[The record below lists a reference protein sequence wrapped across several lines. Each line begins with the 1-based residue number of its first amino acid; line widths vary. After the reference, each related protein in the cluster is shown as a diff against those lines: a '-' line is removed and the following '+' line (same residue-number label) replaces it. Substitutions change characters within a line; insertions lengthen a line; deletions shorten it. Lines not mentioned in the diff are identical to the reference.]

1 MKYLTLSE
9 LTEHP
14 KNVRAKT
21 TYSEA
26 SIAGLAAS
34 ITALGLLQT
43 LVVQQMEDGSY
54 GVLAGRRRLLALRL
68 LDAQDRLDA
77 RFKVPCKVIGK
88 GVDHVTAVSLAENAM
103 QEPMAPLDEY
113 EAFATMSAE
122 GDTVET
128 IAIAFDTTIRAV
140 KERLRYGLVQ
150 GDIRDAA
157 RNGEIALDTMKAYAS
172 HPCQET
178 QRRVFEAFAENP
190 ADHNSWRVREILS
203 RQDIRADDPLAEFV
217 MEEYRAA
224 GGAVVA
230 GLFDEDTVL
239 TDRELAGTL
248 RDEKLMTE
256 AEVLREKLGFA
267 WAETRAQYDYSELS
281 GYGRIYPKL
290 REMSD
295 TEAETFNANV
305 LRMEEIAR
313 RQEELAGSGDTIEAI
328 EAEIATLN
336 DEYDRIEMENDALRE
351 AFDPDDAARAGVI
364 ACFSHGTIRFEL
376 GVVRPE
382 DALSAEGGD
391 STGADNNA
399 GDDGSTS
406 PATRKDTLS
415 MALKTDLAIE
425 RAELVA
431 AALAHDTWLAYDA
444 VVFRL
449 AVQFFESG
457 QLIRGGI
464 AVTLS
469 PIHGSHSRPDAKL
482 PYANERIDT
491 IHDGLD
497 LSFLED
503 GLTPAEKF
511 AAFRALNHAVKS
523 RILACIV
530 AAQVEPQLWIPNAAT
545 SFAEALFAEAVP
557 DVRPVWH
564 PTAANYWSR
573 VSKGHMLYV
582 LHGWGLDDLAQDWAS
597 LKKAQVADRMET
609 LITNPPKQLTERQRS
624 AVESWVPYGM
634 QAPSTGEAQ
643 GDDSED
649 NSASG
654 SETSESD
661 TDNRVSENPGDPEIA
676 EAAA

>member
-1 MKYLTLSE
+1 MKYLTLNE
-9 LTEHP
+9 LSEHP

-21 TYSEA
+21 EYSEA

-34 ITALGLLQT
+34 IAALGLLQT
-43 LVVQQMEDGSY
+43 LIVQQMGDDSY

-68 LDAQDRLDA
+68 LESEDRLEA

-88 GVDHVTAVSLAENAM
+88 DVDHVTAVSLAENAM

-113 EAFATMSAE
+113 EAFAAMSAE
-122 GDTVET
+122 GDAAET
-128 IAIAFDTTIRAV
+128 IATAFGTTIRAV
-140 KERLRYGLVQ
+140 KERLRYGLVHRN
-150 GDIRDAA
+150 IRDAA
-157 RNGEIALDTMKAYAS
+157 RNGEIALDTMKAYAA

-190 ADHNSWRVREILS
+190 SDHHSWRVREILS

-217 MEEYRAA
+217 MDEYRAA
-224 GGAVVA
+224 GGAVVE

-248 RDEKLMTE
+248 RDAKLMTE
-256 AEVLREKLGFA
+256 AKTLREKFGFA
-267 WAETRAQYDYSELS
+267 WSETRPQYDYAEMS

-290 REMSD
+290 REMND
-295 TEAETFNANV
+295 AEAETFNANV

-313 RQEELAGSGDTIEAI
+313 RQEELTGSGDSETEGAI
-328 EAEIATLN
+328 EAEIASLN
-336 DEYDRIEMENDALRE
+336 DEYNRIEMENDALRE
-351 AFDPDDAARAGVI
+351 AFDPEDAARAGVI

-376 GVVRPE
+376 GLVRPE
-382 DALSAEGGD
+382 DALVTEGE
-391 STGADNNA
+391 
-399 GDDGSTS
+399 GSTAAGES
-406 PATRKDTLS
+406 TDAIGAASSAKNTLS

-431 AALAHDTWLAYDA
+431 AALAHDTWLAFDA
-444 VVFRL
+444 IVFRL
-449 AVQFFESG
+449 AVQFFVPG

-464 AVTLS
+464 AITLS
-469 PIHGSHSRPDAKL
+469 PVHGTHSRPEARL
-482 PYANERIDT
+482 PYANERVEA

-503 GLTPAEKF
+503 GLTAAEKF

-523 RILACIV
+523 HILARIV
-530 AAQVEPQLWIPNAAT
+530 AAQVEPQLWIPRHAD
-545 SFAEALFAEAVP
+545 SFAEALFTEAVP

-573 VSKGHMLYV
+573 VSKGHILDV
-582 LHGWGLDDLAQDWAS
+582 LHSWGLDDLAQDYGS
-597 LKKAQVADRMET
+597 LKKAQVADRMES
-609 LITNPPKQLTERQRS
+609 LIKTPPKRLSDQQRR
-624 AVESWVPYGM
+624 AIEAWVPDGM
-634 QAPSTGEAQ
+634 QAPSAEEAQ
-643 GDDSED
+643 GSDGEDVSSGPEPEADDDPD
-649 NSASG
+649 N
-654 SETSESD
+654 T
-661 TDNRVSENPGDPEIA
+661 VPENSSDPEIE